1 MQTQTA
7 AQQQALNQQQLDQRY
22 QDFLRQQGYPV
33 EQLQQYS
40 SLLRGVPVTPS
51 STTSTYAQQPGIGQQ
66 LLGGGLAAAGIYN
79 TFRGG

>member
-1 MQTQTA
+1 MA
-7 AQQQALNQQQLDQRY
+7 Y
-22 QDFLRQQGYPV
+22 QDFMRQRDYPM

-66 LLGGGLAAAGIYN
+66 LLGTGLGAASIYKTFAGA
-79 TFRGG
+79 